1 MVIKLTL
8 VNFIKAITAKLNELY
23 PDRVVHIGE
32 IPREADGNFYIRLV
46 DSSQQKHLDRR
57 RKRVLQF
64 EVLYYCKE
72 RDTVKFLEWAEAMYE
87 NFERLTVAAGSGGSG
102 ESRSIAL
109 KNQKAYE
116 NRNTMM
122 YQFMFDAEFHF
133 VLEAEEIP
141 LMEELI
147 HDERMKE

>member
-1 MVIKLTL
+1 M
-8 VNFIKAITAKLNELY
+8 KAITAKLNELY
-23 PDRVVHIGE
+23 PDKIVHIGE

-72 RDTVKFLEWAEAMYE
+72 RDMTKYLEWAETMHE
-87 NFERLTVAAGSGGSG
+87 NFERLTVAMNDNG

-109 KNQKAYE
+109 INQKAYE

-122 YQFMFDAEFHF
+122 YQFMFDAEFYF

-141 LMEELI
+141 LMDELI